1 MKFRATTLEYAPRV
15 TNLNRIQDQPGK
27 YTAEGIFPDVFNELK
42 RIMNFT
48 YSLTKSPDGQW
59 GAILP
64 NGSWTGMVKDLQNDV
79 FDIGIQK
86 IQIASCLCEIMIN
99 LALCDLA
106 VTKSRAR
113 VITFS
118 VPLTEDYYQLF
129 IKNPLRA
136 YNFQAYTEPLDN
148 LCWLVIAMFCA
159 VTPFVLWY
167 SSK

>member
-1 MKFRATTLEYAPRV
+1 
-15 TNLNRIQDQPGK
+15 
-27 YTAEGIFPDVFNELK
+27 
-42 RIMNFT
+42 
-48 YSLTKSPDGQW
+48 
-59 GAILP
+59 
-64 NGSWTGMVKDLQNDV
+64 
-79 FDIGIQK
+79 
-86 IQIASCLCEIMIN
+86 MIH

-106 VTKSRAR
+106 VTMNRAK
-113 VITFS
+113 VITFT